1 MTGSPREARTARK
14 PRVPGISAEALETT
28 KASARLTL
36 TSEEI
41 LEERTETASATET
54 AEIETTERISATSTS
69 STSKALELLSLL
81 PLLTILVILLPLLR
95 IAYHIVGLLQS
106 LELSLRLRII
116 RMQVGMK
123 LLGALQVRFLHIL
136 LRYCLVDA

>member
-14 PRVPGISAEALETT
+14 SRVPGISAEALETT

-41 LEERTETASATET
+41 LKERTESASATET
-54 AEIETTERISATSTS
+54 AEVEATERICATCTSAAA
-69 STSKALELLSLL
+69 KALELLRLL
-81 PLLTILVILLPLLR
+81 PLLTILVVLLPLLR
-95 IAYHIVGLLQS
+95 IADYIVSLLQS

-116 RMQVGMK
+116 RVQVGMK
-123 LLGALQVRFLHIL
+123 LLGALQVRLLHIL
-136 LRYCLVDA
+136 LRYRLVDA